1 MHLRYNRDLKRAP
14 FVEIKHKVSF
24 SAGLLIL
31 ILRFLLRPRI
41 KTDVPVETMRKRL
54 ETFDRWAGKFSQGF
68 KIRKHPIGE
77 LPGYWIRVPE
87 SSDDRILL
95 HLHGGGFCFSTPMLH
110 SSMIARWLST
120 ISAVGVLPEYRLA
133 PEHPY
138 PAAVEDCLMSYQAL
152 LDQGYSHENIVLS
165 GDSAGGTLTLVLLQM
180 AKQRGLP
187 LPSCS
192 ILLSPG
198 TDATIQRG
206 SRLANSTKDPVGR
219 PSYLQEIVQL
229 YVSDTKID
237 LRDPGISPLY
247 GNFAGLPPL
256 LIMVGSTEILLDDSV
271 LAARYAHSAGVNVT
285 LQVWKNMPH
294 VFTGMQILPEA
305 QMAQIEISKFI
316 NMHMGEVKYS

>member
-1 MHLRYNRDLKRAP
+1 LHLRYYRNLERAP

-31 ILRFLLRPRI
+31 ILRFFLRPRI
-41 KTDVPVETMRKRL
+41 KAGLPVKKVRKRL
-54 ETFDRWAGKFSQGF
+54 ETVDRWAGYFSQRF
-68 KIRKHPIGE
+68 IIRKHPLGE
-77 LPGYWIRVPE
+77 LPGYWVRVPG
-87 SSDDRILL
+87 SIDDRILL

-120 ISAVGVLPEYRLA
+120 INAVGVLPEYRLA
-133 PEHPY
+133 PENPY

-152 LDQGYSHENIVLS
+152 LDQGYFHENIVLS
-165 GDSAGGTLTLVLLQM
+165 GDSAGGTLALVLLQM

-206 SRLANSTKDPVGR
+206 SRLANSSRDPVGCL
-219 PSYLQEIVQL
+219 SYLQEIVQL
-229 YVSDTKID
+229 YVSKTKID

-247 GNFAGLPPL
+247 GKFAGLPPL

-271 LAARYAHSAGVNVT
+271 FVARRAHSAGVNVT
-285 LQVWKNMPH
+285 LQLWKNMPH
-294 VFTGMQILPEA
+294 VFPGMQFLPESH
-305 QMAQIEISKFI
+305 MAQIEISEFI
-316 NMHMGEVKYS
+316 NKHIG

>member
-1 MHLRYNRDLKRAP
+1 M
-14 FVEIKHKVSF
+14 
-24 SAGLLIL
+24 IL
-31 ILRFLLRPRI
+31 FLRFFLRPRI
-41 KTDVPVETMRKRL
+41 AAGVAIINVRKRL
-54 ETFDRWAGKFSQGF
+54 ETVDRWAGHFSQGV
-68 KIRKHPIGE
+68 KIQNHSIGE

-110 SSMIARWLST
+110 SAMVARWLST

-138 PAAVEDCLMSYQAL
+138 PAAVDDCLMSYQAL
-152 LDQGYSHENIVLS
+152 LDQGYIHENIVLS
-165 GDSAGGTLTLVLLQM
+165 GDSAGGTLALVLLQM

-206 SRLANSTKDPVGR
+206 SRLANCTKDPVGH
-219 PSYLQEIVQL
+219 PSYLQEIVKM
-229 YVSDTKID
+229 YVSNTKID

-256 LIMVGSTEILLDDSV
+256 LILVGSTEIMLDDSV
-271 LAARYAHSAGVNVT
+271 LIARRAHSAGVNVT
-285 LQVWKNMPH
+285 LQLWKNMPH
-294 VFTGMQILPEA
+294 VFPVMRILPEA
-305 QMAQIEISKFI
+305 QMAKIEISEFI
-316 NMHMGEVKYS
+316 NKHMG